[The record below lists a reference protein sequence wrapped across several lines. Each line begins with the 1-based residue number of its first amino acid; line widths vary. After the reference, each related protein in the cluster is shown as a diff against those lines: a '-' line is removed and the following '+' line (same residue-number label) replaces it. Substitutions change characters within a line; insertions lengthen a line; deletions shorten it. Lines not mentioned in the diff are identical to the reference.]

1 MKLRIGGHPLHPML
15 VHFPIALWTFS
26 VGADVVGWVTRW
38 PACWQIGFVALVAG
52 LAIGTVAILA
62 GLLDFLAIQPSH
74 AARDT
79 AVLHMMVMCSAWL
92 LFLAAAAIRGVPD
105 GNPPSPLATMVSC
118 VAEIALLWGG
128 WLGGQLVYR
137 YGVAVEK

>member
-1 MKLRIGGHPLHPML
+1 ML

-38 PACWQIGFVALVAG
+38 PPCWQIGFVALVAG
-52 LAIGTVAILA
+52 LAMGAVAIVA
-62 GLLDFLAIQPSH
+62 GLLDYSDIPPAH

-79 AVLHMMVMCSAWL
+79 AVLHMMVMCSVWL
-92 LFLAAAAIRGVPD
+92 LFLVAAAIRGVPD
-105 GNPPSPLATMVSC
+105 GDVPSPFATMVSG

-137 YGVAVEK
+137 YGVAVDK